1 MCDFIFVDV
10 YFCWFIFLKV
20 SVDKLIREMVDYGY
34 FSEFLLE
41 KEEGELEEEKE
52 VIIKDKFKGKKVR
65 NIRFRENYIFLF
77 IIFYKNILFL

>member
-1 MCDFIFVDV
+1 MYYDFIFVDV

-20 SVDKLIREMVDYGY
+20 SADKLIREMVDYGY

-65 NIRFRENYIFLF
+65 NIRLRENYIFLF
-77 IIFYKNILFL
+77 VIFFKNI

>member
-1 MCDFIFVDV
+1 M

-20 SVDKLIREMVDYGY
+20 SADKLIREMVDYGY

>member
-1 MCDFIFVDV
+1 
-10 YFCWFIFLKV
+10 
-20 SVDKLIREMVDYGY
+20 MVDYGY

-77 IIFYKNILFL
+77 TMFLKIFNFYKKLIIKKKSWLFF

>member
-1 MCDFIFVDV
+1 
-10 YFCWFIFLKV
+10 
-20 SVDKLIREMVDYGY
+20 MVDYGY
-34 FSEFLLE
+34 FLEFLLE

-65 NIRFRENYIFLF
+65 NIRFWENYIFLF

>member
-1 MCDFIFVDV
+1 M

-20 SVDKLIREMVDYGY
+20 SADKLIWEMVDYGY

-77 IIFYKNILFL
+77 IIFLKNI

>member
-1 MCDFIFVDV
+1 M
-10 YFCWFIFLKV
+10 YFCWFILLKV
-20 SVDKLIREMVDYGY
+20 SADKLIREMVDYGY

-65 NIRFRENYIFLF
+65 DIRFRENYIFLF
-77 IIFYKNILFL
+77 IIFFKNI